1 MSFNFGVSS
10 SSGAGGGVG
19 AGDGHA
25 AKKDPAAHRQSIKA
39 TTGTDSI
46 QTLKRAQMF
55 AELSKSRRQE
65 TFNKRRR
72 GHEAAE
78 GEAGAMGDDKTAAGS
93 SGKPTPPVKMSEQE
107 VAQLIAAVQ
116 AAYAPATTVSAA
128 DRAKLL
134 LQLRLLL
141 SNDDAPVATVVAGG
155 VVPCLISELSS
166 SSDQPL
172 LLDALWCLTNIA
184 SDTTAHT
191 RMVLAAAPA
200 LIALLS
206 SKSLRVQEHCVACLA
221 NLASEEQEARS
232 VLLDNGILLPLIR
245 LLSQAVPPSPPPIPM
260 PVPAPTDPLLLKLAR
275 SVSWCLS
282 NLIKIS
288 RSAAKVAAGAGA
300 APSQTERHLAAFAAA
315 APTLLPVLF
324 TLLRSADEELA
335 MEVTWNLSAWANHGE
350 AVMNSLANSGLLP
363 AFLSRLYLIRSSAV
377 AQGPPVMVDPRTGVE
392 RDPLA
397 SALTPIVRLLGNFA
411 HTSDAIVQALMSLQ
425 LPAHPVD
432 ATAAAA
438 AAASASSSSAA
449 AAPSAAL
456 AVPPSA
462 VILVFSTLERSLH
475 SFHRGLRKESCWVVA
490 NFAATS
496 LPAVHE
502 ALVLTEKG
510 EPSVFL
516 RRLFELIC
524 QTQFDI
530 QREAGHAIYNLCRCS
545 DRRFLPVVLPRVP
558 AAPAEAAR
566 CPTVILMRIFFD
578 FLRSRDTEAVLVGLR
593 MVELLLGSHP
603 DGKALVENEGGI
615 DALESVQ
622 TIENADLVTYAH
634 RIVDGWFGVG
644 LGEEEEEIELARA
657 GEQQAQAQQEEFPPW
672 RLQHQSP
679 QRAQGD
685 QQPHNNQPSPPGP
698 AQPQGGWQF

>member
-1 MSFNFGVSS
+1 MSFNFGISS
-10 SSGAGGGVG
+10 SSGAGG
-19 AGDGHA
+19 ASDGSH

-55 AELSKSRRQE
+55 AELSKSKRQE

-72 GHEAAE
+72 GHEA
-78 GEAGAMGDDKTAAGS
+78 EAGDDKAAAGS
-93 SGKPTPPVKMSEQE
+93 KPAQPVKMSELE
-107 VAQLIAAVQ
+107 VQQLIAGVQ
-116 AAYAPATTVSAA
+116 AAYAPATSVSAA

-155 VVPCLISELSS
+155 VVPCLIAELSS
-166 SSDQPL
+166 STDQPL

-206 SKSLRVQEHCVACLA
+206 SQSLRVQEHCVACLA
-221 NLASEEQEARS
+221 NLASEEQESRS

-260 PVPAPTDPLLLKLAR
+260 PVPAPTDPLLLRLAR
-275 SVSWCLS
+275 SVCWCLS
-282 NLIKIS
+282 NLIKVS

-300 APSQTERHLAAFAAA
+300 TPSQIERHLAAFAAA

-324 TLLRSADEELA
+324 TLLRSVDEDLA
-335 MEVTWNLSAWANHGE
+335 AEATWSVATWANHGD
-350 AVMNSLANSGLLP
+350 AVMTSLANSGLLP

-377 AQGPPVMVDPRTGVE
+377 AQGPPIIIDPVTGVE
-392 RDPLA
+392 RDPLGTP
-397 SALTPIVRLLGNFA
+397 LTPIVRLLANFA
-411 HTSDAIVQALMSLQ
+411 QLTSDTLVQALLSLQ

-432 ATAAAA
+432 AA
-438 AAASASSSSAA
+438 AAASASASSSAA
-449 AAPSAAL
+449 AAPAA
-456 AVPPSA
+456 AMVVPPSA
-462 VILVFSTLERSLH
+462 VVLVFSTLERSLQ
-475 SFHRGLRKESCWVVA
+475 SSHRGLRKETCWVIA
-490 NFAATS
+490 NLAATS
-496 LPAVHE
+496 LPGVHE

-545 DRRFLPVVLPRVP
+545 DRRFLPVVLPRIP
-558 AAPAEAAR
+558 TSPAEASR
-566 CPTVILMRIFFD
+566 CPTVVLMRIFFD
-578 FLRSRDTEAVLVGLR
+578 FLRSRDTEAVLLGLR
-593 MVELLLGSHP
+593 MVELLLGAHP
-603 DGKALVENEGGI
+603 DGKALVESDGGI
-615 DALESVQ
+615 DALEAVQ
-622 TIENADLVTYAH
+622 TIENAELVTYAH
-634 RIVDGWFGVG
+634 RIVDQWFGVG
-644 LGEEEEEIELARA
+644 LGEDEEEIQLAQA
-657 GEQQAQAQQEEFPPW
+657 GEQAQQQQEEEFPPW

-679 QRAQGD
+679 QRPQGAQ
-685 QQPHNNQPSPPGP
+685 PNNQASPPGA